1 MTAPHDDG
9 HRPALID
16 APSSTGR
23 PSKRTL
29 LIGGFLVLLG
39 VFNQTGSL
47 RWDFLYDD
55 YFHQF
60 ALRGLGGGTTMH
72 PWGLYEFTSGDRLR
86 LANWRTHPW
95 WVSPDFKVRFF
106 RPVTSL
112 SILADFKLWG
122 DWAVGYH
129 LTSLALFAVFLWLAF
144 RLYIALGVSARAS
157 LWALAFL
164 AVKDGHTLSVSWIA
178 GRNGLLGAVFV
189 VATVLAVARSATS
202 KHPWRWLV
210 ASVACFLL
218 ACGSRESGLVAAPLV
233 ALYLVILGPLAVG
246 GSVPERIKRHLHSP
260 ALWLFGL
267 LAVGYLAFYVLGGY
281 GTKSLMYPMPWSDPV
296 EYLTR
301 LGVLLP
307 VSLLS
312 LFLGV
317 ASDLFPILTPP
328 FTILLICVGILLLFG
343 VGYILFR
350 LLGWTRMVAFSLGW
364 MLLCFLVVGGTEPSD
379 RLLMDASVASCL
391 LLGLAFERLL
401 PLRRQWADRQ
411 YARVILAAFLL
422 LGLAGSIPMTN
433 GRSREIAK
441 VGNMDRD
448 IIRDADVDQAAPPP
462 RQVFLLNSPSNMLS
476 LTMATTWSVI
486 HQDRDTQFFPLQ
498 LGRRGLIWKR
508 IDDRTMTL
516 TAVGP
521 PFLANRFE
529 RLFVSPRTT
538 IVQGATYRTTAFTV
552 TAEEV
557 EPEGIRT
564 IRLKLDRDIDDPANQ
579 FLAWDGKRLS
589 RTKPPAAGT
598 SVQLPEVPK
607 QHPFSP

>member
-9 HRPALID
+9 HRPALLGAS
-16 APSSTGR
+16 APTGGSLR
-23 PSKRTL
+23 RTM
-29 LIGGFLVLLG
+29 LIAGFLVLVG
-39 VFNQTGSL
+39 VGNQISAF
-47 RWDFLYDD
+47 RWGFMYDD

-86 LANWRTHPW
+86 MANWRTHPW

-112 SILADFKLWG
+112 TILADFKLWG
-122 DWAVGYH
+122 DWASGYH
-129 LTSLALFAVFLWLAF
+129 LTSLALFAVFLWLSF
-144 RLYIALGVSARAS
+144 RLYVALGLSARAS

-189 VATVLAVARSATS
+189 VATVLAVVRSTTS
-202 KHPWRWLV
+202 RHRWRWL
-210 ASVACFLL
+210 AAGIACFLL
-218 ACGSRESGLVAAPLV
+218 ACGSRESGIVAAPLA
-233 ALYLVILGPLAVG
+233 ALYLAILSPRAVG
-246 GSVPERIKRHLHSP
+246 DSMSERIGRSLRSP
-260 ALWLFGL
+260 VLWLFAL
-267 LAVGYLAFYVLGGY
+267 LAAGYLTFYVLGGY

-301 LGVLLP
+301 LALLLP

-312 LFLGV
+312 LFLGF
-317 ASDLFPILTPP
+317 ASDFVPAFPQYTALVICAGIP
-328 FTILLICVGILLLFG
+328 LLVG

-350 LLGWTRMVAFSLGW
+350 LLGWTRMVAYAIGW

-391 LLGLAFERLL
+391 LIGLAFERLL
-401 PLRRQWADRQ
+401 PLRRQWQDRQ
-411 YARVILAAFLL
+411 YARIILAVFLL
-422 LGLAGSIPMTN
+422 LGLVSSIPMTFV
-433 GRSREIAK
+433 RSRMIAE
-441 VGNMDRD
+441 VGCLDRD
-448 IIRDADVDQAAPPP
+448 IIQNAEVDQTLAPP
-462 RQVFLLNSPSNMLS
+462 RRVFLLNSPSSMLS
-476 LTMATTWSVI
+476 LTMATTWSVLQ
-486 HQDRDTQFFPLQ
+486 HDRDTEFFPLQ
-498 LGRRGLIWKR
+498 FGRRGLIWKR

-529 RLFVSPRTT
+529 RLFVSPRATLL
-538 IVQGATYRTTAFTV
+538 QGAGYRTSAFTAV
-552 TAEEV
+552 AEVV

-564 IRLKLDRDIDDPANQ
+564 VRIVFDNGIDDPDNR
-579 FLAWDGKRLS
+579 FLAWDGQRLV
-589 RTKPPAAGT
+589 RKAPPAAGE
-598 SVQLPEVPK
+598 SVEVPELLPL
-607 QHPFSP
+607 HPFSP